1 MKKAVYI
8 AGFAFLVLLLVAV
21 GWACADKEKQIKSFF
36 HKSLHYT
43 GEGMRYWYEEP
54 NGLKSITGIP
64 YEKLSCKECHAKSCD
79 QCHTKKE
86 GEKCSY
92 SLEKAKN
99 TNTCLAC
106 HARAKAVFEAGRKEG
121 TLDVHA
127 AAGMTCA
134 DCHKGVDV
142 HGDGIFRHSMR
153 DEGAVTASCTN
164 CHKPKED
171 EIRPHKVHRGK
182 LDCLSC
188 HVSNSMTCL
197 NCHIDSFAATGKKE
211 GNFLPP
217 VQDWLLLI
225 NYKGKITSGTV
236 QTAVYKDK
244 KFIAYAPYFTH
255 SIQAKAK
262 GCRDCHG
269 NAAMELLKK
278 KQPIPMAEFKD
289 GKMVSFKGVV
299 PLVPHKLEWDFLKKD
314 GDKWVPVKGDEPAKV
329 QFVGYGEPLT
339 KIQVKKMAIPF
350 KK

>member
-1 MKKAVYI
+1 
-8 AGFAFLVLLLVAV
+8 
-21 GWACADKEKQIKSFF
+21 
-36 HKSLHYT
+36 
-43 GEGMRYWYEEP
+43 MRYWYEEP
-54 NGLKSITGIP
+54 NGLKSITNIP
-64 YEKLSCKECHAKSCD
+64 YQQLSCKECHAESCD
-79 QCHTKKE
+79 QCHAKVE
-86 GEKCSY
+86 GEKCTY
-92 SLEKAKN
+92 SVEKAKN

-106 HARAKAVFEAGRKEG
+106 HSRAKAIFETGRKEG
-121 TLDVHA
+121 TLDVHI

-134 DCHKGVDV
+134 DCHKGADV
-142 HGDGIFRHSMR
+142 HGDGTMRHSMR

-164 CHKPKED
+164 CHKPKEE
-171 EIRPHKVHRGK
+171 EIRPHKVHRDK

-188 HVSNSMTCL
+188 HVSNSMSCL

-225 NYKGKITSGTV
+225 NHKGKITSGTV

-262 GCRDCHG
+262 ECADCHG
-269 NAAMELLKK
+269 NAAMELLKNEK
-278 KQPIPMAEFKD
+278 PIPMAEFKD

-299 PLVPHKLEWDFLKKD
+299 PLVPDKLKWDFVTKD
-314 GDKWVPVKGDEPAKV
+314 GDNWVVIESNEPAKV
-329 QFVGYGEPLT
+329 QFAGYGEPLT
-339 KIQVKKMAIPF
+339 KVQVKKMAIPF